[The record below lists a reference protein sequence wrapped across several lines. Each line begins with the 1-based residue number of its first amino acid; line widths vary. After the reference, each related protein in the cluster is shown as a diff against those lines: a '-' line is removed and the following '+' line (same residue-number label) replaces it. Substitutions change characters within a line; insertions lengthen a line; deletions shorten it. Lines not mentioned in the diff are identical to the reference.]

1 MWSYKTQYFWFRLQD
16 FLSVLIFWSFHTFQN
31 TDWKNNIVQPF
42 IPTFEDFQTGSH
54 LGWNLKQ
61 RPQTESQQL
70 DNVKN
75 DDRKDN
81 IAAVQVVENNYK
93 GRHTSSP
100 NVHQT
105 DDHTHLCF
113 CCEEN
118 ELRPFFAQDLQRRKK
133 RTVRIGNDD

>member
-1 MWSYKTQYFWFRLQD
+1 MLILGN
-16 FLSVLIFWSFHTFQN
+16 FLLFQN